1 MSAAREMF
9 EELSKVSAAQEA
21 LDRGDL
27 ATAIAYCRAAAPAVV
42 GTWPH
47 VKLLSTVLFLSG
59 QFNQAD
65 TMLAEHLKRRAGNF
79 DALHLQSRV
88 WPLKQPNVPAAD
100 QRALDSRML
109 QVAREDLE
117 PFMADRAP
125 MDWPQIFIDVM
136 RSSTLSDPAR
146 VYLLQTLVNYVLN
159 QAELDQLA
167 DRLEESHE
175 GWSAKE
181 RLWGAGVLL
190 RLLDR
195 TETALDQLV
204 ALSKDCQIDLSIY
217 PSVLFAINA
226 QIGRGD
232 TVAKRR
238 RHPVL
243 DQLYRDWV
251 DGLQKCLPSTVLPK
265 FPASGGTKR
274 IAFLTTPLLGRFHGP
289 SMQVL
294 EVGRALQDRFG
305 YAVKIFQGYGLSL
318 DLDCR
323 FPALQNS
330 SIRPDRVQADHIVHG
345 SCTLPTWLSLMD
357 DGAVLKPSV
366 VANQI
371 AAFEPEAV
379 IVFGDTAV
387 LQSMLIDRVPVIQYP
402 AHGGAPVGPADR
414 HVCVWEP
421 EALSRLVAEGAWPE
435 EVVGKC
441 LHGVVGMAL
450 PTPTRT
456 LTRSNL
462 APKATLVLAIVG
474 IRLGDEIRGA
484 FAVRLAE
491 ILSAHEGVH
500 LVCIGDADAERVI
513 GEELKPV
520 KDRVHAKGIDRA
532 LADTLTGADL
542 VLNPPRQGG
551 GTSVAMAMA
560 ARCAVLCLKGGDGAS
575 MMPDDLVSETLDA
588 YFERLEVL
596 IGDEG
601 ARRQTGDALAAHIEA
616 VRGFGPA
623 MERFVEG
630 IEALIAEKRQ
640 G

>member
-27 ATAIAYCRAAAPAVV
+27 GTAIAYCREPGSAVV

-47 VKLLSTVLFLSG
+47 VKLLSQVLFLSG
-59 QFNQAD
+59 QFDQAD
-65 TMLAEHLKRRAGNF
+65 TMLVEHLKRRPGNF

-100 QRALDSRML
+100 QRALDARML
-109 QVAREDLE
+109 QVAREALE
-117 PFMADRAP
+117 PFLSHRAQ

-136 RSSTLSDPAR
+136 RSPALTDPMRA
-146 VYLLQTLVNYVLN
+146 YLLQTLIAYVLN
-159 QAELDQLA
+159 KTEQDQLG
-167 DRLEESHE
+167 DRLERPAD
-175 GWSAKE
+175 GWSAKD
-181 RLWGAGVLL
+181 RLWAAGLLL

-195 TETALDQLV
+195 SEIALDQLI
-204 ALSKDCQIDLSIY
+204 ALSEGRHIDLSAYSSI
-217 PSVLFAINA
+217 LFAINA
-226 QIGRGD
+226 QIGGGD
-232 TVAKRR
+232 AVAKHRR
-238 RHPVL
+238 YPVL
-243 DQLYRDWV
+243 DRLYRDWV
-251 DGLQKCLPSTVLPK
+251 ACLQARL
-265 FPASGGTKR
+265 PASAVPRFADSAGSKR

-294 EVGRALQDRFG
+294 EVGRALQERFG
-305 YAVKIFQGYGLSL
+305 YEVKIFQGYGLSL

-323 FPALQNS
+323 FPALLNS
-330 SIRPDRVQADHIVHG
+330 AIRPDRVQADHIVHG
-345 SCTLPTWLSLMD
+345 GCSLPTWLSLMD
-357 DGAVLKPSV
+357 DGSVLKPSV
-366 VANQI
+366 VANQV

-379 IVFGDTAV
+379 VVFGDTAV
-387 LQSMLIDRVPVIQYP
+387 LQSLLIDRVPVIQYP

-414 HVCVWEP
+414 YVCVWEP
-421 EALSRLVAEGAWPE
+421 EALARLVAEGSWPE

-441 LHGVVGMAL
+441 LHGVAGMTL
-450 PTPTRT
+450 PTPSRT
-456 LTRSNL
+456 LSRANL
-462 APKATLVLAIVG
+462 VPNATLVLAIVG
-474 IRLGDEIRGA
+474 IRLGDEIRGS

-491 ILSAHEGVH
+491 VLSAHEGVH
-500 LVCIGDADAERVI
+500 LLCIGDADAERVI

-532 LADTLTGADL
+532 LADTLTGADI

-560 ARCAVLCLKGGDGAS
+560 AKCSVLCVQGGDGAS
-575 MMPDDLVSETLDA
+575 MMPDDMISETLDD
-588 YFERLEVL
+588 YFERLEML
-596 IGDEG
+596 IGDEA
-601 ARRQTGDALAAHIEA
+601 ARRDIGETLATHIEA

-630 IEALIAEKRQ
+630 LETLVAEKRPE
-640 G
+640 